1 MSVLNI
7 SIVSIIFLL
16 LVIGIET
23 MIKLKKSDN
32 KNIEEVKN
40 KLLLRINILMV
51 LTVLLAILSIAF
63 IILKK

>member
-1 MSVLNI
+1 MKVLNI

-23 MIKLKKSDN
+23 MIKLKKSEN

>member
-1 MSVLNI
+1 MKVLNI